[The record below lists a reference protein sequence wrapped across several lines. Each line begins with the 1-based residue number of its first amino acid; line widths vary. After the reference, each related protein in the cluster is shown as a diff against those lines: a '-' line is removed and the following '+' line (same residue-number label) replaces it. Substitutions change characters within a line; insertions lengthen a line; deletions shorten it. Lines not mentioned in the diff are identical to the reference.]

1 MNLKQFIM
9 SKIGLILDCLIP
21 SNKITKIRMGTI
33 KGHKWIYGSSIN
45 ACWLG
50 IYEHSKAKKF
60 AKLVHNGDVFFDIGA
75 HVGYYTLLASKLV
88 GEEGKVYAFEPFSRN
103 IKLLKK
109 HIFINNIS
117 NTKIFELA
125 LSNKIGQSFFTSN
138 ECNSMNHLSDTADP
152 DSIEV
157 YTSSLDH
164 LFDEGKINKPSI
176 MKIDVEGGEYEVLLG
191 GKKILTKYHPIIFL
205 ATHERMN
212 PSVHNKCLNF
222 LIQLGY
228 EAIPIDRK
236 AVEVSSE
243 LLCRYIK

>member
-1 MNLKQFIM
+1 MNLKLFIM
-9 SKIGLILDCLIP
+9 SKIGSILDYLIP
-21 SNKITKIRMGTI
+21 SNKITEIRMGPI
-33 KGHKWIYGSSIN
+33 KGYKWIYGSSIN

-50 IYEHSKAKKF
+50 IYEYSKAKKIAEF
-60 AKLVHNGDVFFDIGA
+60 VHNGDVFFDIGA

-88 GEEGKVYAFEPFSRN
+88 GKEGKVYAFEPFPRN

-138 ECNSMNHLSDTADP
+138 ECNSMNHLTDIAGP
-152 DSIEV
+152 NSIEV
-157 YTSSLDH
+157 YVSSLDY
-164 LFDEGKINKPSI
+164 LFDRGKINKPSVI
-176 MKIDVEGGEYEVLLG
+176 KIDVEGGEYEVLLG
-191 GKKILTKYHPIIFL
+191 GKKLLIKSHPIIFL

-212 PSVHNKCLNF
+212 PGVHNKCLNF

-228 EAIPIDRK
+228 EVIPIDGK
-236 AVEVSSE
+236 AIEVSSE
-243 LLCRYIK
+243 LLCRYTK